1 MKHKATLPPSG
12 IDGAIDVQAMKYKGF
27 ALWTALSVV
36 LVATTFAAEIN
47 ARDDSA
53 TASATGRNT
62 NPVSELRND
71 DSAFS
76 LLIEAYRQFQNHLI
90 QMDYNARLHAASLLT
105 DIKVRRQVTVLAKQ
119 ERELRIRKLY
129 GQVDNLSTTYD
140 LNRQRLER
148 EAGVEAPSTV
158 DTTAAAE
165 KLRNFVVLTPAT
177 ESASDIGSIKTIP
190 ARTVLLDTRPAP

>member
-1 MKHKATLPPSG
+1 MDHDQQGGGQRYRHAVQ
-12 IDGAIDVQAMKYKGF
+12 DVEPVQCHLAH
-27 ALWTALSVV
+27 AS
-36 LVATTFAAEIN
+36 
-47 ARDDSA
+47 SA
-53 TASATGRNT
+53 
-62 NPVSELRND
+62 
-71 DSAFS
+71 
-76 LLIEAYRQFQNHLI
+76 
-90 QMDYNARLHAASLLT
+90 
-105 DIKVRRQVTVLAKQ
+105 Q